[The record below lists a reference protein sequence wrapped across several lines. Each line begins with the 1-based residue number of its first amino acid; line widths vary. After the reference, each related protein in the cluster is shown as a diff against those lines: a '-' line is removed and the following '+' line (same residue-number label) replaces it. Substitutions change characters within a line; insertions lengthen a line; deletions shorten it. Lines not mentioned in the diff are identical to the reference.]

1 MMPKPNATVFVVD
14 DDAAVC
20 ASLVRLIGSVGLNV
34 ETYSHGQMF
43 LDAYDESRPG
53 CLVLDIRMPGMG
65 GLEVQK
71 ILVDRGVMIPIII
84 ITGHG
89 DVPLAVQTLRAG
101 AIDFIEKPFRPQ
113 ELLDRI
119 NEALEHDAESRSIR
133 YERATIEER
142 RLRLSPREREVMEL
156 LIEGKPIKRIA
167 MKLSLSP
174 KTVHFHRTRILEKM
188 EAETVVDLVRHTAVA
203 IAK

>member
-1 MMPKPNATVFVVD
+1 MMPKPNATVLVVD
-14 DDAAVC
+14 DDPAVC

-34 ETYSHGQMF
+34 ETYSHGRMF
-43 LDAYDESRPG
+43 LDAYDEARPG

-71 ILVDRGVMIPIII
+71 ILNEQGISIPIII

-119 NEALEHDAESRSIR
+119 NEALEQDAERRSIR
-133 YERATIEER
+133 CERATIEER
-142 RLRLSPREREVMEL
+142 RLRLSLREREVMEL

-167 MKLSLSP
+167 MQLGLSP
-174 KTVHFHRTRILEKM
+174 KTIGLKSQIQTII
-188 EAETVVDLVRHTAVA
+188 AEVEDE
-203 IAK
+203 I